1 MTELQDLE
9 WLSLPIAVVVR
20 GGMFGLALIVP
31 LIALILYCGR
41 GL

>member
-1 MTELQDLE
+1 MTELQVLK
-9 WLSLPIAVVVR
+9 WIFLPIAVLVI

-31 LIALILYCGR
+31 FIALILYCGK